1 MWFAWLIFLWKA
13 LAACTLISQMVALGL
28 LVAAAL
34 RGNLD
39 LCRVGI
45 ITCKTHTSILE
56 NVEKPCCMLSGGGQ
70 GPLPLWGP
78 YATSCCQVC
87 VWIVFGNYKWP
98 WLAVTGQMSEEEQS
112 LHTL

>member
-1 MWFAWLIFLWKA
+1 M
-13 LAACTLISQMVALGL
+13 AACALISQMEALRL

-45 ITCKTHTSILE
+45 ITCKTHTNILE
-56 NVEKPCCMLSGGGQ
+56 NVEKPCCMLPGGGQ

-78 YATSCCQVC
+78 CATSCCQVC
-87 VWIVFGNYKWP
+87 VCQDSVQELYVA
-98 WLAVTGQMSEEEQS
+98 LAGCDRADI
-112 LHTL
+112 

>member
-1 MWFAWLIFLWKA
+1 MTV
-13 LAACTLISQMVALGL
+13 CTLISQMVALGL
-28 LVAAAL
+28 LVAGAL

-70 GPLPLWGP
+70 GPLPLWGTC
-78 YATSCCQVC
+78 ATSCYQVC
-87 VWIVFGNYKWP
+87 VWIVLGNCKWP
-98 WLAVTGQMSEEEQS
+98 WLAVTGWAPEEE
-112 LHTL
+112 